1 MTEVLVNDDMV
12 SRIRQK
18 RTQLEAFLSAA
29 RPRKRR
35 LLNTTIVG
43 GSLAAAL
50 TAAPA
55 VGGPSLTVW
64 LTAALGLASPSWRLL
79 CAAAS
84 VCSVT
89 ATIATQLLKSNNIEE
104 HVTRA
109 QGCRAKLEVLEVGLT
124 MGHIDTRQATSE
136 YLKCV
141 EDAAFLDAT

>member
-1 MTEVLVNDDMV
+1 MAAVSTEELLG
-12 SRIRQK
+12 RIREK
-18 RTQLEAFLSAA
+18 RSQLEAFLASA

-43 GSLAAAL
+43 GSVAAAL

-55 VGGPSLTVW
+55 VGGASFTTW
-64 LTAALGLASPSWRLL
+64 LTTAMGATSPSWRIL
-79 CAAAS
+79 CGAAT
-84 VCSVT
+84 VCSVM
-89 ATIATQLLKSNNIEE
+89 ATVATQLLKSNNIEE

-124 MGHIDTRQATSE
+124 LGQMDPRQATTE

-141 EDAAFLDAT
+141 EDAAFLESV

>member
-18 RTQLEAFLSAA
+18 RTQLETFLSAA

-55 VGGPSLTVW
+55 LGGQSFTAW
-64 LTAALGLASPSWRLL
+64 LTGALGLASPSWRLL

-84 VCSVT
+84 VCSLT

-104 HVTRA
+104 YVTRA

-124 MGHIDTRQATSE
+124 MGQIDTRQATSE

-141 EDAAFLDAT
+141 EDAASLDA